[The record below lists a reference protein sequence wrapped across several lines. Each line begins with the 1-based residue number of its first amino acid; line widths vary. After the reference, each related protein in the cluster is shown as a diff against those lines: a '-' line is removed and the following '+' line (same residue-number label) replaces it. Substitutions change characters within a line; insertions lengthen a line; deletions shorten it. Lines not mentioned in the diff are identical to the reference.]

1 MSNLVFAHFFSANA
15 KITRRMVVGSALVV
29 GGTVLACVFGPSTV
43 AEFEVQEL
51 VDFWTVRLPL
61 APTLTP
67 RPIPDADPDP
77 DPKPTLI
84 PITKPNQAPAW
95 IVYEFIVFVAAAAVQ
110 AV

>member
-51 VDFWTVRLPL
+51 VDFWTVRLPRTL
-61 APTLTP
+61 PLPHARSPTPTP
-67 RPIPDADPDP
+67 TPSPSF
-77 DPKPTLI
+77 LI
-84 PITKPNQAPAW
+84 PSTKPNQAPAW
-95 IVYEFIVFVAAAAVQ
+95 IVYEFIVFIAAAAVQ

>member
-1 MSNLVFAHFFSANA
+1 M
-15 KITRRMVVGSALVV
+15 VGSALVV

-61 APTLTP
+61 ALTLTP
-67 RPIPDADPDP
+67 RPIPDAGP

-95 IVYEFIVFVAAAAVQ
+95 IVYEFIVFIAAAAVQ